1 MTMRALVAGLVFGTI
16 ALPLAAVAD
25 ESALREYDRESLDS
39 LFEQAQSGG
48 PIPGLSEDDMLITGS
63 IGSDDK
69 KDAPSNGSGEPVPA
83 SRPSR

>member
-1 MTMRALVAGLVFGTI
+1 MAVRALIAGLVFG
-16 ALPLAAVAD
+16 AAAMPLAAVAD

-69 KDAPSNGSGEPVPA
+69 KDTSSNGEGDPVPA